1 MTWGSLDTDIFTVF
15 LQLHILAHWDQTNK
29 TNETQTPHQND
40 QFFRQRVDTRVKSLA
55 KQSS

>member
-1 MTWGSLDTDIFTVF
+1 MFIRLMTWGSLDTDIFTVF

-40 QFFRQRVDTRVKSLA
+40 QFFRQKALTLV
-55 KQSS
+55 